1 MGSCDSCN
9 GQGIFTSEDTQ
20 TGRRKGINVE
30 MCLKMCQ
37 SSVLVEG
44 TALLRV
50 CEVRVCVCAGLG
62 EWCGGCG
69 ELCLYLCVV
78 CVCRVCVYVGCECE
92 VYECVC
98 GVIVVGVCV

>member
-62 EWCGGCG
+62 EWI
-69 ELCLYLCVV
+69 CVSMCMGMRAV
-78 CVCRVCVYVGCECE
+78 W
-92 VYECVC
+92 VC
-98 GVIVVGVCV
+98 GFV